1 MKGQRAMNEDIV
13 SLTMS
18 EWETQSPA
26 TCDDLAGT
34 FLEGSSSS
42 QRVAEALN
50 TSRMLR
56 LTELKGGLE
65 VSSRSHVGRVRV
77 GNLNITI
84 LPKLKAASL
93 LRLLRYAFGF
103 RRLELLSDS
112 THLVDQC
119 GFEDL
124 LISQLNAEAQ
134 ELISRGLQRAY
145 VRQDERL
152 ASPRGRIN
160 IDRLAL
166 DGGTATA
173 TLPCQHS
180 PRLEDT
186 LLNRVLLAGLRHAGT
201 VASLLDLRRESRR
214 LASLMEEQ
222 VTRINLDATVFD
234 QATRRLTRL
243 STAYVPALSII
254 RLLVESQGIVLEGRT
269 LTTKLPGFL
278 FDMNAFFQALLS
290 RFLKENLMDCSV
302 RDEHGL
308 KGMMRYNPKYNP
320 KRRQSPTPRPDYA
333 IMRQGQLV
341 SLLDAKYRDL
351 WEKSLPR
358 EMLYQLVV
366 YAISHRQRLQS
377 SILYPTTNPLA
388 KEARIDVADPVY
400 GKHLGQVCLR
410 PVNLTEIEEL
420 VSLNTAEG
428 RRRREEWA
436 NRLVFGSEV

>member
-1 MKGQRAMNEDIV
+1 
-13 SLTMS
+13 MS
-18 EWETQSPA
+18 ENMVSITLSEWATVSPQ
-26 TCDDLAGT
+26 TCDDLAGF
-34 FLEGSSSS
+34 FLDGSAGSR
-42 QRVAEALN
+42 RVADALN
-50 TSRMLR
+50 ARRMLR
-56 LTELKGGLE
+56 LTELKSGLE
-65 VSSRSHVGRVRV
+65 VSSTSYVGRVRI
-77 GNLNITI
+77 GNLNITV

-103 RRLELLSDS
+103 RRLELISDS

-166 DGGTATA
+166 DGGTVTA
-173 TLPCQHS
+173 TLPCQHF
-180 PRLEDT
+180 PRVEDT
-186 LLNRVLLAGLRHAGT
+186 FLNRVLMAGLRLAGT
-201 VASLLDLRRESRR
+201 VASLLELRRESRR

-222 VTRINLDATVFD
+222 VSRINLEATVLD
-234 QATRRLTRL
+234 HAARRLTRL
-243 STAYVPALSII
+243 TTAYVASLSII
-254 RLLVESQGIVLEGRT
+254 RLLVEAQGIVLEGRT
-269 LTTKLPGFL
+269 LTTTLPGFL
-278 FDMNAFFQALLS
+278 FDMNTFFQALLS
-290 RFLKENLMDCSV
+290 RFMRDNLADCTV

-308 KGMMRYNPKYNP
+308 KGMMRYNSAYNP
-320 KRRQSPTPRPDYA
+320 QRRQSPTPRPDYA
-333 IMRQGQLV
+333 VMRRGQLL

-351 WEKSLPR
+351 WEKTLPR

-366 YAISHRQRLQS
+366 YAISHRHKLQS

-388 KEARIDVADPVY
+388 KEARIEVTDPVY

-420 VSLNTAEG
+420 VSSNTAVA
-428 RRRREEWA
+428 RRQREA
-436 NRLVFGSEV
+436 FAKRLACGADA